1 MVSSKQ
7 EITNPQNLK
16 LFNSYRVQTE
26 VARQVVHHPTDS
38 QAESAHLSTTLKDL
52 YIRSLKDCF
61 SSIVFISYFRNCD

>member
-52 YIRSLKDCF
+52 YI
-61 SSIVFISYFRNCD
+61 

>member
-26 VARQVVHHPTDS
+26 VTRQVVHHPTDS
-38 QAESAHLSTTLKDL
+38 QAESAHLSTTLEDL
-52 YIRSLKDCF
+52 YI
-61 SSIVFISYFRNCD
+61 